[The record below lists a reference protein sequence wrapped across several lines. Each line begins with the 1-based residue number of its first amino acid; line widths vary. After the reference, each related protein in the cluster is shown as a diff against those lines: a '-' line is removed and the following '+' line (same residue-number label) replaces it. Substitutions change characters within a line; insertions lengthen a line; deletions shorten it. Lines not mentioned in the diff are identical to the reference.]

1 MSLLAT
7 VQKAVDLAF
16 EKADDLVGEFW
27 LTRQQTASYNG
38 VTGDVTTIEVEFKFD
53 GVAAKSLTK
62 GSFDTDTGTS
72 GSEVDSTS
80 QEVLLKPGEVD
91 PVVGDVLRVGEQ
103 RHRVIFVDAV
113 KPDGET
119 VVLWQLKVS
128 V

>member
-7 VQKAVDLAF
+7 VQGAVDLAF

-27 LTRQQTASYNG
+27 LTRQKQSSYDG
-38 VTGDVTTIEVEFKFD
+38 ATGDVTTIEVEYKFE
-53 GVAAKSLTK
+53 GVAAKSLTR
-62 GSFDTDTGTS
+62 GSFDSDTGTS
-72 GSEVDSTS
+72 GSELDSTT
-80 QEVLLKPGEVD
+80 QDVLLKPADTD

-103 RHRVIFVDAV
+103 RHRVLDVDSV